1 MFDKKDFYI
10 MKILFLV
17 LLSSLNDKEGAHAT
31 QGKETYCVDI
41 PSFLIVVFDC
51 NRCKRRGGVVV

>member
-1 MFDKKDFYI
+1 
-10 MKILFLV
+10 MKMLFLV

-51 NRCKRRGGVVV
+51 NRCNRRGGVVV